1 MSNIVELRPK
11 SIPARLREAS
21 RDRTLIRLWR
31 DNLEPGSFTGY
42 VAALGRDRFLLWTLG
57 DHIGFDGY
65 FVLRYRDVTRLQTP
79 DQDAQF
85 LERAIALRGLNPE
98 WPTTFPLDDMSEA
111 IQAAQL
117 MAPVITVYLDT
128 EAETETVYVGRLLAF
143 EQDGFS
149 MQEISTNAE
158 WLQEP
163 SAFGFDE
170 VSALSMHE
178 PYALALAEVA
188 GPPPQLDHTQPGHGG
203 AKP

>member
-42 VAALGRDRFLLWTLG
+42 VAALGKERFLLWTLG

-85 LERAIALRGLNPE
+85 LERAIELRGLAPE
-98 WPTTFPLDDMSEA
+98 WPESFPLDDMAAA
-111 IQAAQL
+111 ITAAQQ

-143 EQDGFS
+143 ELDGFS
-149 MQEISTNAE
+149 LQEISTNAE

-163 SAFGFDE
+163 SGFGFDE
-170 VSALSMHE
+170 VSALSVRE

-188 GPPPQLDHTQPGHGG
+188 GPPPALGQTQPEQGG